1 MPRQKRFKTDYPG
14 VYYVEGKDMVKGKPE
29 KIYYIFYRKDGKQIE
44 EKAGKQVRDNMTPAK
59 ANNLRTMRL
68 QGKALSNQGRRDK
81 QIAEKKEQEGRYTI
95 SRLWDEYQG
104 QKVNFKGKL
113 PDKSRF
119 KKYLKPEF
127 GDKAPSEIITFDVDR
142 LRMRLLKEKSPQTVK
157 LVLSLLKRLI
167 NFGVKK
173 GLCPMPD
180 PAKLNIEIPRV
191 DNVKTEDLT
200 NDQLKAL
207 IKAID
212 EDPNVDVAR
221 MMKLALSTGMR
232 RGELFRLKWEHVDFK
247 RMFILLAD
255 PKGGV
260 SQQIPMNDTAKDILL
275 EHERSDSPYVFP
287 GKDGKQRTDV
297 RGPINRIKNNAGL
310 PKSFRPLHGLR
321 HVYASMLASSG
332 EVDMYTLQKLLTHK
346 SPQMTQRYAHLRDDA
361 LRKASNVADGLIS
374 DAVKGD
380 EEKEGKVINL
390 PQRDK

>member
-14 VYYVEGKDMVKGKPE
+14 VYYVDGQDMVKGKPE
-29 KIYYIFYRKDGKQIE
+29 KIYYIFYRKDGKQVE

-68 QGKALSNQGRRDK
+68 QGKELSNQGRRDK
-81 QIAEKKEQEGRYTI
+81 EIAEKEEREGRYTI
-95 SRLWDEYQG
+95 SRLWDEYDN
-104 QKVNFKGKL
+104 QKTTFKGRL
-113 PDKSRF
+113 PDKCRYE
-119 KKYLKPEF
+119 KYLKPEF

-142 LRMRLLKEKSPQTVK
+142 LRIRLLKQKSPQTVK
-157 LVLSLLKRLI
+157 LVMSLLKRLI

-173 GLCPMPD
+173 GLCPVPD

-212 EDPNVDVAR
+212 EDLNIDVGR
-221 MMKLALSTGMR
+221 MMKLALFTGMR
-232 RGELFRLKWEHVDFK
+232 RGELFRLKWEHLDFK
-247 RMFILLAD
+247 RKFILLDD

-275 EHERSDSPYVFP
+275 SQERTDSPYVFP
-287 GKDGKQRTDV
+287 GKNGRQRTDV
-297 RGPINRIKNNAGL
+297 RGPINRIKKRAGL
-310 PKSFRPLHGLR
+310 PESFRPLHGLR
-321 HVYASMLASSG
+321 HAYASMLASSG
-332 EVDMYTLQKLLTHK
+332 KVDMYMLQKLLTHK

-361 LRKASNVADGLIS
+361 LRKASNVVDDLIA
-374 DAVKGD
+374 DAVKDD
-380 EEKEGKVINL
+380 EEKKKVI
-390 PQRDK
+390 PME